1 MFISF
6 SHICISINFFSQK
19 IVINAV
25 ARDFANFLHPSHDL
39 RPHKQQQRPKI
50 GQLQQALTLTWE
62 QYVHKKSQFLRLR
75 RKRRRVSLIFFW
87 EWIFANRYF
96 VFLRLESLSNVSTNR
111 PFCVVRDDAVQ
122 IIESAFASQ
131 PVRGRGREVGR
142 KTSSETEFAFR

>member
-1 MFISF
+1 MFIAF
-6 SHICISINFFSQK
+6 SHICISINFFFAK
-19 IVINAV
+19 D
-25 ARDFANFLHPSHDL
+25 RD
-39 RPHKQQQRPKI
+39 QQRYCARL
-50 GQLQQALTLTWE
+50 GQLPSPFSRSPAAQTTTTSDNRPVPASSDSRAI
-62 QYVHKKSQFLRLR
+62 YIKKSQFLRLR

-87 EWIFANRYF
+87 EWIFANLYF

-131 PVRGRGREVGR
+131 PVRGREVGR